1 MASPPITRKRVSELK
16 SVIMNPALTSHFLCE
31 FTLPG
36 ASRTFMDD
44 RALSGFSGAKY
55 GNINNQE
62 LIQLSCSDATLPGS
76 SLATSEINNDYS
88 GVTERHAYRRL
99 YDDRADFT
107 FYVDNDYKILD
118 FFENWI
124 SYIAGEDDLRE
135 QRSPNYTYRVN
146 FPKNYYS
153 PSMYIVKFEKDYKR
167 AFSYKYINAF
177 PISINS
183 MPVSYDSSQL
193 LKCTVS
199 FSYSR
204 YVIGRTTAF
213 GENDTVL
220 NLRYADG
227 SIKDFKLVTPNS
239 ESTNVPFGTLAQ
251 LAEQGVFGPQT
262 PPQ

>member
-16 SVIMNPALTSHFLCE
+16 SVIMNPALTSHFLCG
-31 FTLPG
+31 FTLPNN
-36 ASRTFMDD
+36 AEDFMDA
-44 RALSGFSGAKY
+44 RSLSGFSGAKY
-55 GNINNQE
+55 GNIDNQE

-124 SYIAGEDDLRE
+124 SYIAGEDSLED
-135 QRSPNYTYRVN
+135 QKKPNYSYRVN

-153 PSMYIVKFEKDYKR
+153 GSMYIVKFEKDYKR

-204 YVIGRTTAF
+204 YVIGRTTAL

-227 SIKDFKLVTPNS
+227 SIKDFVLRASTS
-239 ESTNVPFGTLAQ
+239 ETGLRSTFAQ
-251 LAEQGVFGPQT
+251 LLEQGALGPQT